1 MSSVRFWA
9 SIRSRTG
16 FNPCMTHPTL
26 EMRLQQRQRPARR
39 PLMRHQW
46 RDLLFL
52 HWRVAP
58 EVIQRTLPAGLYVD
72 TFEGQAYLGLVPF
85 YMHAIRPAY
94 LPPLPGLSYFLETNV
109 RTYVTDAQGR
119 PGVWFYSLDANQWLA
134 VRGARAIYRLPYF
147 YARMQARR
155 AGEGWVDYQV
165 QRRGTAHTSHFR
177 YRGVGAIR
185 PAEPGSLAFFLVE
198 RYILYAQTSRGLA
211 QGRVFHTP
219 YPTQNVEVTQW
230 DADLLTLNGFP
241 ALQRPPDHQLY
252 SPGVAVDV
260 FALQAV

>member
-1 MSSVRFWA
+1 MISPSLE
-9 SIRSRTG
+9 IRLR
-16 FNPCMTHPTL
+16 
-26 EMRLQQRQRPARR
+26 QRQRPTRR

-85 YMHAIRPAY
+85 YMHAIRPAC

-109 RTYVTDAQGR
+109 RTYVVDEQGA

-134 VRGARAIYRLPYF
+134 VQGARAFYRLPYH
-147 YARMQARR
+147 YAHMQAQR
-155 AGEGWVDYQV
+155 AADGWVDYQV
-165 QRRGTAHTSHFR
+165 QRRGTPDNSHFR
-177 YRGVGAIR
+177 YRGVGPAG

-198 RYILYAQTSRGLA
+198 RYLLYALTRRGLA
-211 QGRVFHTP
+211 YGRVFHTP
-219 YPTQNVEVTQW
+219 YPVQNAEVAAW
-230 DADLLTLNGFP
+230 DAGLLALNGFTLN
-241 ALQRPPDHQLY
+241 AAPPDHHLY
-252 SPGVAVDV
+252 AHSVTVDV
-260 FALQAV
+260 FSLQTHL